1 MTQDSK
7 HPESDSSAHHQ
18 FSSEFSEFARETDV
32 VEETVENGKKIRRR
46 GIYLLPNLF
55 TTSALFSGFFAVVAA
70 INGDFTAA
78 AVAVFVSMVLDG
90 LDGRVA
96 RMTNTQSAFGAEYDS
111 LADMLSFGV
120 APALV
125 AFTWILQDVGKVGW
139 IAAFVYVACAALRLA
154 RFNVQIGSTDKK
166 WFIGLPSPSAAAL
179 VAGCVWVFHN
189 FDAEAFAFKL
199 LMTLVV
205 AAAGILMVS
214 NIRYYSFKEIDLKGP
229 VPFVALLAIVLGFVV
244 ISLEPSV
251 MLLVLFGCYVASG
264 PVMATMRKLK
274 GKPAPDQVAS
284 EKPNE

>member
-1 MTQDSK
+1 MTQDPNRVEPSP
-7 HPESDSSAHHQ
+7 HASTP
-18 FSSEFSEFARETDV
+18 SSEFSDFARETDV
-32 VEETVENGKKIRRR
+32 VEETVENGKKVRRR

-70 INGDFTAA
+70 INGDFAAA

-120 APALV
+120 APAIV
-125 AFTWILQDVGKVGW
+125 AFTWILQDVGKIGW
-139 IAAFVYVACAALRLA
+139 IAAFIYVACAALRLA

-189 FDAEAFAFKL
+189 FDAEAFGFKL

-205 AAAGILMVS
+205 ALAGILMVS

-251 MLLVLFGCYVASG
+251 MLLALFGCYVASG

-274 GKPAPDQVAS
+274 GKPAPDQAVSDKSAD
-284 EKPNE
+284 